1 MRVCE
6 LLIYKLINKERVMR
20 KAKGRVPHVAAII
33 EEDLENRN
41 MGLEKLHIKNLAD
54 IAVSILAV
62 QEC

>member
-1 MRVCE
+1 
-6 LLIYKLINKERVMR
+6 MR